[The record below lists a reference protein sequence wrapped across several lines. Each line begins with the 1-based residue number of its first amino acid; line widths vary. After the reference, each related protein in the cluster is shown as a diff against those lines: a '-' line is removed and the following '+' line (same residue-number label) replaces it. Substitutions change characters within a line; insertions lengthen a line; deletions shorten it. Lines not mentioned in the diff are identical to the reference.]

1 VNCAKKIIDFNLL
14 NILTKKYAN
23 NFQYKLYIIILKE
36 LKIKVFHMN
45 NFWNN
50 ILRYPRFFIS
60 SVAGLIIIILT
71 PFKNLFK
78 VRKLR
83 FLVILFFLL
92 FAAILYTIISNMVAL

>member
-1 VNCAKKIIDFNLL
+1 
-14 NILTKKYAN
+14 
-23 NFQYKLYIIILKE
+23 
-36 LKIKVFHMN
+36 M
-45 NFWNN
+45 
-50 ILRYPRFFIS
+50 LRYPRFFIS
-60 SVAGLIIIILT
+60 SVTGLIIVILT